1 MASFL
6 TDDSNRSAVSD
17 IVGNH
22 NFASAYPYLKY
33 SSVTQNEHPVGV
45 ILVGRSVEYRF
56 ITADGIQRN
65 LASVATFAAPFSGNV
80 WLALGCTILF
90 LSVCV
95 TAVSSRSFSHT
106 LPRSIIDVAASLVE
120 KVVVNAQVSH
130 AGSIML
136 SCWILVAIV
145 VSTCYRS
152 MMKSNYLIEPKY
164 GTRWNSFR
172 EIENFTFIYTE
183 SINEESVDAFLKQAF
198 RDWKEGLNVCKTN
211 ASSFDHKCVLGHEHL
226 FWQAYCSMVPE
237 SVDERNG
244 CAGFHLMP
252 FVKFFC
258 LLQHCPDD
266 RVFKE
271 WLRRRASLLQN
282 MASHSRVRPFSRI
295 RGVIREEL
303 LQPHTPFVSPA
314 EMFDADWKTFEEE
327 SKALLVRFAHSEYFE
342 NFGSMFGYQLTSGFN
357 EYVGNA
363 VPLRGEMLMKSGIF
377 WLWKKRE
384 KLRQDFNSRKA
395 SNGKTFV
402 DLSFRNSDLHL
413 TFGVYLI
420 GVFIALL
427 LVGAEYFRGTGYFK

>member
-211 ASSFDHKCVLGHEHL
+211 ASSFDQKCVLSHMSL
-226 FWQAYCSMVPE
+226 FWQTYYSMVPE
-237 SVDERNG
+237 SAHERSG
-244 CAGFHLMP
+244 CTVFHLMSY
-252 FVKFFC
+252 VKYFC
-258 LLQHCPDD
+258 LSQHCPDD
-266 RVFKE
+266 KVFRG
-271 WLRRRASLLQN
+271 WLRRRTPLLPD
-282 MASHSRVRPFSRI
+282 MDSHSRVRPFSRF
-295 RGVIREEL
+295 RNVIRHDL
-303 LQPHTPFVSPA
+303 VQPHTAFVSPA
-314 EMFDADWKTFEEE
+314 EMFDADWNIFEEE
-327 SKALLVRFAHSEYFE
+327 SKVLNNRFAHSEDFE
-342 NFGSMFGYQLTSGFN
+342 IFGSMFGY
-357 EYVGNA
+357 
-363 VPLRGEMLMKSGIF
+363 
-377 WLWKKRE
+377 
-384 KLRQDFNSRKA
+384 
-395 SNGKTFV
+395 
-402 DLSFRNSDLHL
+402 
-413 TFGVYLI
+413 
-420 GVFIALL
+420 
-427 LVGAEYFRGTGYFK
+427 